1 MIGANP
7 NGSTFSVQKT
17 VYRPDLATTSAVKT
31 IMDNFVYDVQ
41 GNAMSRVNTFQ
52 SQVQKLHQAIMFN
65 KWAEEE
71 Q

>member
-17 VYRPDLATTSAVKT
+17 VYRPDLATTSTVKT

-41 GNAMSRVNTFQ
+41 GNALNKATLFQ
-52 SQVQKLHQAIMFN
+52 AQVTKLHQAI
-65 KWAEEE
+65 
-71 Q
+71 